1 MVYWKTRL
9 QTLNTLFNLPSY
21 KGRKCTSK
29 KKRKKYNLNETT
41 LSRSKPK
48 MYAEILWLRLIF
60 YLKHRSLETQWSML
74 KVIIEIHGL
83 VCVLL
88 IMQQTITL
96 IVGYLRP
103 PILGTSNETNKT
115 FENEIASTLEN
126 KEVFGRIYSF
136 FF

>member
-1 MVYWKTRL
+1 
-9 QTLNTLFNLPSY
+9 
-21 KGRKCTSK
+21 
-29 KKRKKYNLNETT
+29 
-41 LSRSKPK
+41 
-48 MYAEILWLRLIF
+48 
-60 YLKHRSLETQWSML
+60 ML

-96 IVGYLRP
+96 IVGYHRP

-126 KEVFGRIYSF
+126 KEVFGRMYSF
-136 FF
+136 FFFKETKKN